1 MYQLK
6 PKGTPTF
13 GILEVG
19 LAKLLENDPAALGV
33 VPDSMVMGSLGIM
46 AYVSAEA

>member
-13 GILEVG
+13 GIFEIAP
-19 LAKLLENDPAALGV
+19 AKLPEDEPAPLGV
-33 VPDSMVMGSLGIM
+33 VPIPKVTDLGIM
-46 AYVSAEA
+46 A